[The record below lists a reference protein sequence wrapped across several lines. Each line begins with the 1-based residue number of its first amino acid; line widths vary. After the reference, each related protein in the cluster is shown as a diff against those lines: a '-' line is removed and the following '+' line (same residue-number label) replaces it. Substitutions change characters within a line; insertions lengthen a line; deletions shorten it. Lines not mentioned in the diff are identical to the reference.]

1 MRGKGKIF
9 LIIWAVLMTLISGAL
24 LGFEIMRGF
33 GRANLDSK
41 SATTAPVM
49 AKSALYEGNTT
60 GDTKWQDDWI
70 RYNGAVYDYNE
81 DIITFL
87 IMGIDKDD
95 EIVTKVAE
103 GTDGGQADALFLL
116 ALNPHNQ
123 TISII
128 GINRNTMTDVD
139 IYDEY
144 GRYQT
149 TAKAQISLQ
158 HGFGNGMEESCEY
171 QVKAVSN
178 LFHQLPI
185 HGYAAINMSA
195 IPVIN
200 DQVGGVDV
208 VVLED
213 LTKFDKK
220 LKKGARVHLEGETAF
235 HYVKSRDIYIP
246 NSNGSRLER
255 QRQYINSFINSAR
268 TMCRENNNAAVELF
282 TAIGNKM
289 VTNISADEISYL
301 APFLVSYKFD
311 IDNIVTIDGK
321 TEKNGKFEEF
331 YVDENSLYEAI
342 VNVFYEKINDT
353 N

>member
-1 MRGKGKIF
+1 
-9 LIIWAVLMTLISGAL
+9 
-24 LGFEIMRGF
+24 
-33 GRANLDSK
+33 
-41 SATTAPVM
+41 
-49 AKSALYEGNTT
+49 
-60 GDTKWQDDWI
+60 
-70 RYNGAVYDYNE
+70 
-81 DIITFL
+81 
-87 IMGIDKDD
+87 
-95 EIVTKVAE
+95 
-103 GTDGGQADALFLL
+103 
-116 ALNPHNQ
+116 
-123 TISII
+123 
-128 GINRNTMTDVD
+128 MTDVD
-139 IYDEY
+139 VYDEY

-149 TAKAQISLQ
+149 TAKAQIALQ

-220 LKKGARVHLEGETAF
+220 LEKGARVHLEGKTAF
-235 HYVKSRDIYIP
+235 HYVKSRDVYIP

-268 TMCRENNNAAVELF
+268 TVCRENNNAAVELF

-321 TEKNGKFEEF
+321 TEKNGKYEEF
-331 YVDENSLYEAI
+331 YADENSLYEAI
-342 VNVFYEKINDT
+342 VNVFYEKINDK

>member
-9 LIIWAVLMTLISGAL
+9 LIIWAVLMTLIAGVL
-24 LGFEIMRGF
+24 VGFEVMRIVGKSS
-33 GRANLDSK
+33 LDSK

-49 AKSALYEGNTT
+49 SQSEYYTETANKGSA
-60 GDTKWQDDWI
+60 WQDDWVE
-70 RYNGAVYDYNE
+70 YKGEVFDYNE

-87 IMGIDKDD
+87 IMGIDKND
-95 EIVTKVAE
+95 EIVTKVNE

-116 ALNPHNQ
+116 VLNPHDQ
-123 TISII
+123 TINII

-139 IYDEY
+139 VYDDY

-149 TAKAQISLQ
+149 TVEAQISLQ

-178 LFHQLPI
+178 FLHQLPI

-195 IPVIN
+195 IPTIN

-213 LTKFDKK
+213 LTKFDKS
-220 LKKGARVHLEGETAF
+220 LVKGARVHLEGKTAF
-235 HYVKSRDIYIP
+235 HYVKSRDIYVP
-246 NSNGSRLER
+246 QSNNTRLER
-255 QRQYINSFINSAR
+255 QRQYINSFINAAR
-268 TMCRENNNAAVELF
+268 VMCRENNNAAVELF
-282 TAIGNKM
+282 TSISNKM

-301 APFLVSYKFD
+301 APYLTSYKFKMDD
-311 IDNIVTIDGK
+311 IITIDGE
-321 TEKNGKFEEF
+321 TEKNGKYEEF
-331 YVDENSLYEAI
+331 YADEESLYETLI
-342 VNVFYEKINDT
+342 DVFYEKVDNRG
-353 N
+353 